1 VKFLLFGAITVNVVA
16 SIYLLLVA
24 PIMIH
29 GWNNTAFHADAA
41 VSVTLLLLVGIG
53 GSILG
58 FVWRNARPRAALWV
72 TGLPAFVVIAGCIW
86 TALD

>member
-16 SIYLLLVA
+16 SFYLVLIA
-24 PIMIH
+24 PIIIY

-41 VSVTLLLLVGIG
+41 ILVTALLLVGIG

-58 FVWRNARPRAALWV
+58 FVWRNTRV
-72 TGLPAFVVIAGCIW
+72 W
-86 TALD
+86 TVLD

>member
-16 SIYLLLVA
+16 SIYLMLIA
-24 PIMIH
+24 PIMIT

-41 VSVTLLLLVGIG
+41 IAVTLLLLVGIG

-58 FVWRNARPRAALWV
+58 FVWRNTRQRAALWV
-72 TGLPAFVVIAGCIW
+72 TGLPAIAVLAGCVW
-86 TALD
+86 TMLD